1 MADSSE
7 PKGDEP
13 EKKRAADSSST
24 ETASEKPAK
33 KSRWSE
39 QAPAPAPTLT
49 AGTYQANL
57 APPPPPQPLLQP
69 PPAAQPNYAAYAA
82 MQRPAAYGVPAA
94 NMIPPSVNAVGNIA
108 GFVAQRASSRSEM
121 EERDS
126 KRLFV
131 GNLPQGLLAHELQ
144 TVFAPLGATGAEIP
158 NPGKSF
164 GFVQF
169 ADPQS
174 AMTAMNAMNGFELA
188 GRSLRVSRPHNS
200 RVVNQQPTTA
210 AAAYGAAAYGAA
222 AYGAAAYGAAGAG
235 GGASAWALQQQQHAA
250 WAAYG
255 LQMGQ
260 QAAAGAALPAPVS
273 SAAAAPPPP
282 TQKVMVLKN
291 ISDEIDDELKEDV
304 KSECEKFGEIKE
316 IRMKVEHAADD
327 TKKVDVEVEFA
338 GPAAAATARAAMDNR
353 YFGGR
358 VVKAELA

>member
-1 MADSSE
+1 MGDSSSE
-7 PKGDEP
+7 TKADEP
-13 EKKRAADSSST
+13 EKKRAADSST
-24 ETASEKPAK
+24 ETTEKPAK

-222 AYGAAAYGAAGAG
+222 AYGAAAYGAAGA
-235 GGASAWALQQQQHAA
+235 
-250 WAAYG
+250 
-255 LQMGQ
+255 
-260 QAAAGAALPAPVS
+260 AAARPRGRS
-273 SAAAAPPPP
+273 SSSSTRPGRRTGCRWGSKRLRARRCPRPSRRPPPRRRRRH
-282 TQKVMVLKN
+282 K
-291 ISDEIDDELKEDV
+291 
-304 KSECEKFGEIKE
+304 
-316 IRMKVEHAADD
+316 R
-327 TKKVDVEVEFA
+327 
-338 GPAAAATARAAMDNR
+338 
-353 YFGGR
+353 
-358 VVKAELA
+358 